1 MLSPH
6 HHRTHTKHQPKAT
19 GGVGFSNITQG
30 IPHGD
35 HTCLTLLI
43 RLQVAHI
50 RPSSSGGRITWLWWG
65 GNGLIRE
72 SFGSLAL
79 IGAHLFQI
87 TNQFESLSKGAL
99 QLAFQAGYIGFAPC
113 NQYIQEKYALMS
125 KIYETLRVN
134 QDMSDD
140 QLKNS
145 LEPEERKRLK
155 TWDDMIHTVKMIAR
169 NQVSDEDTNP

>member
-1 MLSPH
+1 MK
-6 HHRTHTKHQPKAT
+6 RCK
-19 GGVGFSNITQG
+19 N
-30 IPHGD
+30 
-35 HTCLTLLI
+35 
-43 RLQVAHI
+43 
-50 RPSSSGGRITWLWWG
+50 GRIIPFLEAKMG
-65 GNGLIRE
+65 FDSGPGIMYRGQALLLCQVIGKLPLADAELAIKHASSRSYALFDYFKRE
-72 SFGSLAL
+72 FIKSAQEQGYSFLHA
-79 IGAHLFQI
+79 
-87 TNQFESLSKGAL
+87 TNEWYRI
-99 QLAFQAGYIGFAPC
+99 AFQAGYIGFAPC

>member
-1 MLSPH
+1 MGFDSGPGIMYRGQALLLCQVIGKLPLADAELAI
-6 HHRTHTKHQPKAT
+6 KHASSRSYALFDYFKREFIKSAQEQGYSFLHAT
-19 GGVGFSNITQG
+19 NEWY
-30 IPHGD
+30 
-35 HTCLTLLI
+35 
-43 RLQVAHI
+43 
-50 RPSSSGGRITWLWWG
+50 RI
-65 GNGLIRE
+65 
-72 SFGSLAL
+72 
-79 IGAHLFQI
+79 
-87 TNQFESLSKGAL
+87 
-99 QLAFQAGYIGFAPC
+99 AFQAGYIGFAPC

>member
-1 MLSPH
+1 M
-6 HHRTHTKHQPKAT
+6 KHCK
-19 GGVGFSNITQG
+19 N
-30 IPHGD
+30 
-35 HTCLTLLI
+35 
-43 RLQVAHI
+43 
-50 RPSSSGGRITWLWWG
+50 GRIIPFLEAKMG
-65 GNGLIRE
+65 FDSGPGIMYRGQALLLCQVIGKLPLADAELAIKHASSRSYALFDYFKRE
-72 SFGSLAL
+72 FIKSAQEQGYSFLHA
-79 IGAHLFQI
+79 
-87 TNQFESLSKGAL
+87 TNEWYRI
-99 QLAFQAGYIGFAPC
+99 AFQAGYIGFAPC

>member
-1 MLSPH
+1 MK
-6 HHRTHTKHQPKAT
+6 RCK
-19 GGVGFSNITQG
+19 N
-30 IPHGD
+30 
-35 HTCLTLLI
+35 
-43 RLQVAHI
+43 
-50 RPSSSGGRITWLWWG
+50 GRIIPFLEAKMG
-65 GNGLIRE
+65 FDSGPGIMYRGQALLLCQVIGKLPLADAELAIKHASSRSYALFDYFKRE
-72 SFGSLAL
+72 FIKSAQEQGYSFLHA
-79 IGAHLFQI
+79 
-87 TNQFESLSKGAL
+87 TNEWYRI
-99 QLAFQAGYIGFAPC
+99 AFQAGYIGFAPC

-169 NQVSDEDTNP
+169 NQISDEDTNP

>member
-1 MLSPH
+1 MGFDSGPGIMYRGQALLLCQVIGKLPLADAELAI
-6 HHRTHTKHQPKAT
+6 KHASSRSYALFDYFKREFIKSAQEQGYSFLHAT
-19 GGVGFSNITQG
+19 NEWY
-30 IPHGD
+30 
-35 HTCLTLLI
+35 
-43 RLQVAHI
+43 
-50 RPSSSGGRITWLWWG
+50 RI
-65 GNGLIRE
+65 
-72 SFGSLAL
+72 
-79 IGAHLFQI
+79 
-87 TNQFESLSKGAL
+87 
-99 QLAFQAGYIGFAPC
+99 AFQAGYIGFAPC

-145 LEPEERKRLK
+145 LEPEDRKRLK

>member
-1 MLSPH
+1 MGFDSGPGIMYRGQALLLCQVIGKLPLADAELAI
-6 HHRTHTKHQPKAT
+6 KHASSRSYALFDYFKREFIKSAQEQGYSFLHAT
-19 GGVGFSNITQG
+19 NEWY
-30 IPHGD
+30 
-35 HTCLTLLI
+35 
-43 RLQVAHI
+43 
-50 RPSSSGGRITWLWWG
+50 RI
-65 GNGLIRE
+65 
-72 SFGSLAL
+72 
-79 IGAHLFQI
+79 
-87 TNQFESLSKGAL
+87 
-99 QLAFQAGYIGFAPC
+99 AFQAGYIGFAPC
-113 NQYIQEKYALMS
+113 NQYIKEKYALMS